1 MIPARA
7 ALPTRC
13 VEGEAI
19 ATRIGRSPAHC
30 NHCLVETSTREHPVN
45 TDERF
50 SDELERWLRSDAPK
64 TLGAMTAVFAEKSF
78 AVAILLL
85 MFVPA
90 LPLPTAGVS
99 HVFELI
105 TVVLAAQMVLGRR
118 TVWLPERWQHRKLG
132 EATTEKA
139 IPFIVRRIR
148 QVERFSRPRGVWL
161 FTHRLTDPFL
171 GLVLIVFAVGAAIAP
186 PFSGLDTFPAL
197 GAVGVALAII
207 LEDVV
212 VLALGLVIGTGG
224 VVLIFTIGAAII
236 RLLEKLV

>member
-1 MIPARA
+1 M
-7 ALPTRC
+7 
-13 VEGEAI
+13 
-19 ATRIGRSPAHC
+19 
-30 NHCLVETSTREHPVN
+30 N
-45 TDERF
+45 ERF

-64 TLGAMTAVFAEKSF
+64 TLGGITAVFAEKSF

-90 LPLPTAGVS
+90 LPLPTGGVS

-105 TVVLAAQMVLGRR
+105 TVVLAAQMVFGRR
-118 TVWLPERWQHRKLG
+118 TVWLPERWKGRQLG
-132 EATTEKA
+132 GATTEKA

-148 QVERFSRPRGVWL
+148 QVERFSRPRAAWL
-161 FTHRLTDPFL
+161 FRQRWVARLL

-207 LEDVV
+207 LEDAV

-224 VVLIFTIGAAII
+224 VVLIFTIGAALV
-236 RLLEKLV
+236 RLLERLV